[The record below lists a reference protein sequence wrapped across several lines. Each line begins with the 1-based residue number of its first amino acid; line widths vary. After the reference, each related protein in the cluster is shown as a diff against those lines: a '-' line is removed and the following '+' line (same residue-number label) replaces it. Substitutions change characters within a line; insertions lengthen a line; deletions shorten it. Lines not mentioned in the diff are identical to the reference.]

1 MKNRIILL
9 ATFIQVLISY
19 SSFAQPNN
27 AAAYIGVG
35 MNHYYRGLTPIE
47 IYAFDINDKFNP
59 TKPFSHLSI
68 APAVKIGYGSWEI
81 NHGFG
86 LEFQRS
92 DTRISADY
100 EGVDS
105 VGSIVSVSEKIKV
118 INSKVKFEMVYFL
131 PLNFLPEFF
140 HRKLFVGASADIGI
154 IRNKRK
160 RSGAGYSDKWEY
172 FYTNTGLTKDVKGYD
187 LTVGFGISAG
197 IRLSDH
203 FTLSFQRQMLLL
215 DADFNGYAGNK
226 SLMNSHY
233 NQYGITYYF

>member
-9 ATFIQVLISY
+9 ATLLNVSISF
-19 SSFAQPNN
+19 SSLAQPNKE
-27 AAAYIGVG
+27 AAYIGVG
-35 MNHYYRGLTPIE
+35 MNQYYRGLTPIE
-47 IYAFDINDKFNP
+47 IYAFDINNKYNP

-68 APAVKIGYGSWEI
+68 APAFKIGYGSWDI
-81 NHGFG
+81 DHGFS

-92 DTRISADY
+92 DTRISTEY
-100 EGVDS
+100 QGMDS
-105 VGSIVSVSEKIKV
+105 SGSIVSISEKIKV

-131 PLNFLPEFF
+131 PLNFLPEYF
-140 HRKLFVGASADIGI
+140 HRRLFVGGSVDMGI

-203 FTLSFQRQMLLL
+203 FTFSFQRQMLLM
-215 DADFNGYAGNK
+215 DAKFNGYSGNK
-226 SLMNSHY
+226 SFMNSQY

>member
-1 MKNRIILL
+1 MKNRIILITL
-9 ATFIQVLISY
+9 LFNVSISFC
-19 SSFAQPNN
+19 SLAQPNN
-27 AAAYIGVG
+27 EAAYIGVG
-35 MNHYYRGLTPIE
+35 MNQYYRGLTPIE

-68 APAVKIGYGSWEI
+68 AQAFKIGYGSWDI
-81 NHGFG
+81 DQGFS

-92 DTRISADY
+92 DTRISTEY
-100 EGVDS
+100 QGMDS
-105 VGSIVSVSEKIKV
+105 SGSIVSISEKIKV

-131 PLNFLPEFF
+131 PLNFLPESF
-140 HRKLFVGASADIGI
+140 HQRLFLGASADLGI

-160 RSGAGYSDKWEY
+160 RSGGGYSGKWEY
-172 FYTNTGLTKDVKGYD
+172 FYTNTGLIKDIKGYD

-203 FTLSFQRQMLLL
+203 FTFSFQRQMLLL
-215 DADFNGYAGNK
+215 DADFNGYTGSK
-226 SLMNSHY
+226 SLMNSQY